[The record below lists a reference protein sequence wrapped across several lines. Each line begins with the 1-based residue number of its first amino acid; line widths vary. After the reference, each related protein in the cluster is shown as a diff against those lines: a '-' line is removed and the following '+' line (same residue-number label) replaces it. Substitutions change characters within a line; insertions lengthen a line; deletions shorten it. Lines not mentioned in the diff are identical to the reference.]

1 VETEFNNL
9 LKEFDKS
16 KKVIEESGIPSFF
29 TRALYLLEDKIKNF
43 TAEDK
48 QKLSAANSKSMVAI
62 SRKIKKL
69 SAVILESLKAFS
81 EVFQQ
86 SYCSYNLLYITTF
99 SSCDFPLNHHLISS
113 FCVYFTNYS
122 L

>member
-48 QKLSAANSKSMVAI
+48 
-62 SRKIKKL
+62 
-69 SAVILESLKAFS
+69 
-81 EVFQQ
+81 
-86 SYCSYNLLYITTF
+86 
-99 SSCDFPLNHHLISS
+99 
-113 FCVYFTNYS
+113 
-122 L
+122 